1 VPEAAPLTALQ
12 IGMTA
17 SPQRRGGLDR
27 YFFGLLRA
35 FAPLG
40 VETRGLVVGNP
51 ADVAAQGIDGV
62 EAYARDGASL
72 LARWS
77 ALRGAVNRRLPGCD
91 LVVSHFA
98 PYAFPVLDRIRSHP
112 TVVHFHGSWA
122 RESAADGARG
132 LTFAAKLAL
141 ERLVYRGG
149 ARFVV
154 LTNAV
159 ARKLQRDF
167 NVPPEL
173 IRVVPGGVDIGRF
186 QVSGTRADAR
196 RGLGLPLD
204 RPTILTACRL
214 IRAKGIAALI
224 DAVALMRERIPDVL
238 LVVAGTGPMAAE
250 LQLTVRER
258 GLENAVRFTGFF
270 DDHDLLQA
278 YRAADLLVVPTIAIE
293 SFGLVVIEAMACGTP
308 AMVTPV
314 DGLPETVSDLDPALI
329 FRGTAPQDL
338 AEGMLAALDGTLAL
352 PNPAV
357 CRAYAER
364 FDWPHIA
371 ARVRRVYEEVA

>member
-1 VPEAAPLTALQ
+1 MTALQ

-17 SPQRRGGLDR
+17 SLQRRGGLDR

-35 FAPLG
+35 FGALG
-40 VETRGLVVGNP
+40 VETRGLVVGDP
-51 ADVAAQGIDGV
+51 ADVAAQGIDGI

-91 LVVSHFA
+91 LVASHFA

-122 RESAADGARG
+122 RESEAEGARG

-159 ARKLQRDF
+159 AQKLQRDF
-167 NVPPEL
+167 KVPPEL
-173 IRVVPGGVDIGRF
+173 IRIVPGGVDIGRF

-196 RGLGLPLD
+196 HALGLPID

-214 IRAKGIAALI
+214 VRAKGIAPLI

-238 LVVAGTGPMAAE
+238 LVVVGTGPIAE
-250 LQLTVRER
+250 ELRQTVRER
-258 GLENAVRFTGFF
+258 GLENTVRFTGFF
-270 DDHDLLQA
+270 DDHNLLQA

-314 DGLPETVSDLDPALI
+314 DGLPETVRDLDPALI
-329 FRGTAPQDL
+329 FRGTTPEDMAD
-338 AEGMLAALDGTLAL
+338 GMLAALNGTLAL
-352 PNPAV
+352 PTPEV

-364 FDWPHIA
+364 FDWTNIA
-371 ARVRRVYEEVA
+371 KRVRSVYEEVA

>member
-1 VPEAAPLTALQ
+1 MTALQ

-35 FAPLG
+35 FEDLG
-40 VETRGLVVGNP
+40 IETRGLVVGNR
-51 ADVAAQGIDGV
+51 ADVAAQGVDGV
-62 EAYARDGASL
+62 EAYARDGTSL

-122 RESAADGARG
+122 RESEAEGARG

-159 ARKLQRDF
+159 ALKLQRDF
-167 NVPPEL
+167 K
-173 IRVVPGGVDIGRF
+173 VPGGVDIGRF
-186 QVSGTRADAR
+186 AVSGTRADAR
-196 RGLGLPLD
+196 RALGLPLD

-214 IRAKGIAALI
+214 VHAKGIAALI
-224 DAVALMRERIPDVL
+224 DAMALVSERIPDVL
-238 LVVAGTGPMAAE
+238 LVVAGTGPIAE
-250 LQLTVRER
+250 ELARTVRER
-258 GLENAVRFTGFF
+258 GLENTVRFTGFL
-270 DDHDLLQA
+270 DDHKLPQA

-314 DGLPETVSDLDPALI
+314 DGLPETVRDLDPALI
-329 FRGTAPQDL
+329 FRGTAPRDL
-338 AEGMLAALDGTLAL
+338 ADGVLAALDGTLAL
-352 PNPAV
+352 PNPAA

-364 FDWPHIA
+364 FDWPRIA
-371 ARVRRVYEEVA
+371 ARVRRVYAEVA

>member
-122 RESAADGARG
+122 RESEADGARG
-132 LTFAAKLAL
+132 LTLAAKLAL

-159 ARKLQRDF
+159 AQKLQRDF